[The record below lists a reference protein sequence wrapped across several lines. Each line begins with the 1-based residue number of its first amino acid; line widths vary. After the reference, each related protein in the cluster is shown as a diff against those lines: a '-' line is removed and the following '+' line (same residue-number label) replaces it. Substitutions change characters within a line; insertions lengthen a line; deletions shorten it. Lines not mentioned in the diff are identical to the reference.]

1 MKHHVQVYNH
11 SALGTLSEV
20 V

>member
-1 MKHHVQVYNH
+1 VYNH